1 MDPRVAEY
9 VDLVY
14 CSLVGLDFVIF
25 LPAFAWRMPLEQLI
39 RSFVIGDLLLLRV
52 EFEGAT

>member
-14 CSLVGLDFVIF
+14 CSLVGLDFVIL
-25 LPAFAWRMPLEQLI
+25 LPTFAWRMPLEQLI

-52 EFEGAT
+52 ELEAAT